1 MKIKAL
7 VFSNGELQEKE
18 IENTLESLQEI
29 VGGYIESPY
38 ISNIFRENDIDIIIN
53 EEGKILT
60 LQEEIAVIDKE
71 KAIVIDVL
79 CGNCIF
85 VSHNEQGETIGL
97 NDEQIKIIK
106 KELNYVVNLS
116 KINEETGNIENIDMR
131 ALLV

>member
-7 VFSNGELQEKE
+7 VFSNGELQERE

-38 ISNIFRENDIDIIIN
+38 ISNIFRENDIDIILN
-53 EEGKILT
+53 EEGKILN
-60 LQEEIAVIDKE
+60 LQEEIAIIDKE
-71 KAIVIDVL
+71 KNIVIDVL

-85 VSHNEQGETIGL
+85 VSHDEQGETIGL

>member
-38 ISNIFRENDIDIIIN
+38 ISNIFRENDIDIILN

-60 LQEEIAVIDKE
+60 LQEEIAVIDKK

>member
-7 VFSNGELQEKE
+7 VVSKGELQEKE
-18 IENTLESLQEI
+18 MENTLESLQEI
-29 VGGYIESPY
+29 VAGYIESPY